1 MGLDGCSGTQG
12 AESIDFELG
21 IDLDLEVVV
30 GEETLAALPRP
41 SLPTYSK
48 NCSRLME
55 ADQAGEAIPYHGSS
69 CLTQVDEVVVEAARS
84 CDSVAAVEAE
94 VQEYKAAWSPS
105 LKCSMEISAPVCIPT
120 EPDSFVLLERVC
132 FGRGSVVLQAD
143 L

>member
-1 MGLDGCSGTQG
+1 
-12 AESIDFELG
+12 
-21 IDLDLEVVV
+21 
-30 GEETLAALPRP
+30 
-41 SLPTYSK
+41 
-48 NCSRLME
+48 ME
-55 ADQAGEAIPYHGSS
+55 ADLAGEATPYHGSS
-69 CLTQVDEVVVEAARS
+69 CLTQVDEVAVEAARS

-105 LKCSMEISAPVCIPT
+105 LRYSMEISAPVCMNTPA